1 MYLTTFAGETKL
13 HFTNALILHYNID
26 FCKWFLQVFLKKFHI
41 YAPSIGL
48 FRNLHEILQDLTVVD
63 WHF

>member
-1 MYLTTFAGETKL
+1 MITFAGETKRR
-13 HFTNALILHYNID
+13 FTNALILHYNND

-41 YAPSIGL
+41 QTCFISL
-48 FRNLHEILQDLTVVD
+48 FRNLHEILQDMFRVD